1 MISGKTIIS
10 VIHYEPCLSKPF
22 AEIFTCFN
30 FVFDDQYFHLAPR
43 LAAKVILFRPRSLS
57 TDYSKNDN
65 IVIILSPD
73 KQSAFCKVTLVIL
86 WTSFEP
92 FTRSAWTRSVMFK
105 LKLLSIST
113 IFILAGC
120 VSLAPEYQR
129 PAAPVPQQF
138 SLSRNSLTPAVNG
151 YQDTGWRNFFVDPQ
165 VTRLITEALNNNR
178 DLRMAALKVEE
189 ARAQFNVTDADRY
202 PQLNASSG
210 ITYSGGLKGDK
221 PTTQE
226 YDAGL
231 ELSYEL
237 DFFGKLKNMSDAD
250 RQNYFASEEARR
262 AVHILLVSSV
272 SQSYF
277 SQQLAYEQLRIARET
292 LKNYQQSYAFVEQQL
307 VTGSTNVLALE
318 QARGQIESTRAEI
331 AKREGDLAK
340 ANNALQLVL
349 GTYRALPS
357 EKGMKGGE
365 IAPVKLPPNL
375 SSQILLQRPDIMEA
389 EYQLKAA
396 DANIGAARAAF
407 FPSITLTSGLSASS
421 TELSS
426 LFTSGSG
433 MWNFIPK
440 IEIPIFNAGRNKANL
455 KLAEI
460 RQQQS
465 VVNYE
470 QKIQSAFKDVSDTL
484 ALRDS
489 LSQQLESQQRYL
501 DSLQI
506 TLQRARG
513 LYASGAVSYI
523 EVLDAERSLFA
534 TQQTILDLTYS
545 RQVNEIN
552 LFTALGGGWV
562 E

>member
-1 MISGKTIIS
+1 M
-10 VIHYEPCLSKPF
+10 F
-22 AEIFTCFN
+22 
-30 FVFDDQYFHLAPR
+30 
-43 LAAKVILFRPRSLS
+43 ILKR
-57 TDYSKNDN
+57 
-65 IVIILSPD
+65 
-73 KQSAFCKVTLVIL
+73 
-86 WTSFEP
+86 
-92 FTRSAWTRSVMFK
+92 
-105 LKLLSIST
+105 LSIST
-113 IFILAGC
+113 IFLLAGC

-138 SLSRNSLTPAVNG
+138 SLSRNGLMPAAQN
-151 YQDTGWRNFFVDPQ
+151 YQDSGWRNFFADPQ
-165 VTRLITEALNNNR
+165 VTRLIAEALSNSR

-210 ITYSGGLKGDK
+210 ITYSGGLKSDK
-221 PTTQE
+221 PTSQE

-237 DFFGKLKNMSDAD
+237 DFFGKLRNMSEAD
-250 RQNYFASEEARR
+250 RQNFFASEEARR

-277 SQQLAYEQLRIARET
+277 SQQLAYKQLRIARET

-331 AKREGDLAK
+331 AKREGELAQ

-349 GTYRALPS
+349 GTYRALPAENGAS
-357 EKGMKGGE
+357 DS
-365 IAPVKLPPNL
+365 ALTPVKLPPNL
-375 SSQILLQRPDIMEA
+375 SSDILLQRPDIMEA

-407 FPSITLTSGLSASS
+407 FPSISLTSGLSTSS
-421 TELSS
+421 TALSS
-426 LFTSGSG
+426 LFTPASG

-440 IEIPIFNAGRNKANL
+440 IDIPIFNAGRNNANL

-470 QKIQSAFKDVSDTL
+470 QKIQAAFKDVADAL

-489 LSQQLESQQRYL
+489 ISRQIDAQQRYL

-523 EVLDAERSLFA
+523 EVLDAERSLFS
-534 TQQTILDLTYS
+534 TQQTLLDLTNS

-552 LFTALGGGWV
+552 LYTALGGGWV

>member
-1 MISGKTIIS
+1 
-10 VIHYEPCLSKPF
+10 
-22 AEIFTCFN
+22 
-30 FVFDDQYFHLAPR
+30 
-43 LAAKVILFRPRSLS
+43 
-57 TDYSKNDN
+57 
-65 IVIILSPD
+65 
-73 KQSAFCKVTLVIL
+73 
-86 WTSFEP
+86 
-92 FTRSAWTRSVMFK
+92 
-105 LKLLSIST
+105 
-113 IFILAGC
+113 
-120 VSLAPEYQR
+120 
-129 PAAPVPQQF
+129 
-138 SLSRNSLTPAVNG
+138 
-151 YQDTGWRNFFVDPQ
+151 
-165 VTRLITEALNNNR
+165 
-178 DLRMAALKVEE
+178 
-189 ARAQFNVTDADRY
+189 
-202 PQLNASSG
+202 
-210 ITYSGGLKGDK
+210 
-221 PTTQE
+221 
-226 YDAGL
+226 
-231 ELSYEL
+231 
-237 DFFGKLKNMSDAD
+237 
-250 RQNYFASEEARR
+250 
-262 AVHILLVSSV
+262 
-272 SQSYF
+272 
-277 SQQLAYEQLRIARET
+277 
-292 LKNYQQSYAFVEQQL
+292 
-307 VTGSTNVLALE
+307 
-318 QARGQIESTRAEI
+318 
-331 AKREGDLAK
+331 
-340 ANNALQLVL
+340 

-407 FPSITLTSGLSASS
+407 FPSITLTSGLSTSS

>member
-1 MISGKTIIS
+1 M
-10 VIHYEPCLSKPF
+10 
-22 AEIFTCFN
+22 FT
-30 FVFDDQYFHLAPR
+30 
-43 LAAKVILFRPRSLS
+43 
-57 TDYSKNDN
+57 
-65 IVIILSPD
+65 
-73 KQSAFCKVTLVIL
+73 
-86 WTSFEP
+86 
-92 FTRSAWTRSVMFK
+92 
-105 LKLLSIST
+105 LKRLSIST
-113 IFILAGC
+113 IFLLAGC

-138 SLSRNSLTPAVNG
+138 SLSRNGLMPAAQN
-151 YQDTGWRNFFVDPQ
+151 YQHSGWRNFFADPQ
-165 VTRLITEALNNNR
+165 VTRLIAEALSNNR

-210 ITYSGGLKGDK
+210 ITYSGGLKSDK
-221 PTTQE
+221 PTSQE
-226 YDAGL
+226 YGAGL

-237 DFFGKLKNMSDAD
+237 DFFGKLRNMSEAD
-250 RQNYFASEEARR
+250 RQNFFASEEARR

-277 SQQLAYEQLRIARET
+277 SQQLAYKQLRIARET

-331 AKREGDLAK
+331 AKREGELAQ

-349 GTYRALPS
+349 GTYRALPAENGAS
-357 EKGMKGGE
+357 DS
-365 IAPVKLPPNL
+365 ALTPVKLPPNL
-375 SSQILLQRPDIMEA
+375 SSDILLQRPDIMEA

-407 FPSITLTSGLSASS
+407 FPSISLTSGLSASS
-421 TELSS
+421 TALSS
-426 LFTSGSG
+426 LFTPASG

-440 IEIPIFNAGRNKANL
+440 IDIPIFNAGRNNANL

-470 QKIQSAFKDVSDTL
+470 QKIQAAFKDVADAL

-489 LSQQLESQQRYL
+489 INNQIDAQQRYL

-523 EVLDAERSLFA
+523 EVLDAERSLFT
-534 TQQTILDLTYS
+534 TQQTLLDLTNS

-552 LFTALGGGWV
+552 LYTALGGGWV

>member
-1 MISGKTIIS
+1 M
-10 VIHYEPCLSKPF
+10 
-22 AEIFTCFN
+22 FT
-30 FVFDDQYFHLAPR
+30 
-43 LAAKVILFRPRSLS
+43 
-57 TDYSKNDN
+57 
-65 IVIILSPD
+65 
-73 KQSAFCKVTLVIL
+73 
-86 WTSFEP
+86 
-92 FTRSAWTRSVMFK
+92 
-105 LKLLSIST
+105 LKRLSIST
-113 IFILAGC
+113 IFLLAGC
-120 VSLAPEYQR
+120 VSVAPEYQR

-138 SLSRNSLTPAVNG
+138 SLSRNGLMPAAQN
-151 YQDTGWRNFFVDPQ
+151 YQDSGWRNFFADPQ
-165 VTRLITEALNNNR
+165 VTRLIAEALSNNR

-210 ITYSGGLKGDK
+210 ITYSGGLKSDK
-221 PTTQE
+221 PTSQE

-237 DFFGKLKNMSDAD
+237 DFFGKLRNMSEAD
-250 RQNYFASEEARR
+250 RQNFFASEEARR
-262 AVHILLVSSV
+262 AVHILLVSSA

-277 SQQLAYEQLRIARET
+277 SQQLAYKQLRIARET

-331 AKREGDLAK
+331 AKREGELAQ

-349 GTYRALPS
+349 GTYRVLPAENGAS
-357 EKGMKGGE
+357 DSAMT
-365 IAPVKLPPNL
+365 PVKLPPNL
-375 SSQILLQRPDIMEA
+375 SSHILLQRPDIMEA

-407 FPSITLTSGLSASS
+407 FPSISLTSGLSTSS
-421 TELSS
+421 TALSS
-426 LFTSGSG
+426 LFTPASG

-440 IEIPIFNAGRNKANL
+440 IDIPIFNAGRNNANL

-470 QKIQSAFKDVSDTL
+470 QKIQAAFKDVADAL

-489 LSQQLESQQRYL
+489 INNQIDAQQRYL

-534 TQQTILDLTYS
+534 TQQTLLELINS

-552 LFTALGGGWV
+552 LYTALGGGWV

>member
-1 MISGKTIIS
+1 M
-10 VIHYEPCLSKPF
+10 F
-22 AEIFTCFN
+22 
-30 FVFDDQYFHLAPR
+30 
-43 LAAKVILFRPRSLS
+43 ILKR
-57 TDYSKNDN
+57 
-65 IVIILSPD
+65 
-73 KQSAFCKVTLVIL
+73 
-86 WTSFEP
+86 
-92 FTRSAWTRSVMFK
+92 
-105 LKLLSIST
+105 LSIST
-113 IFILAGC
+113 IFLLAGC
-120 VSLAPEYQR
+120 VSLAPENPR

-138 SLSRNSLTPAVNG
+138 SLSRNGLMPAAQN
-151 YQDTGWRNFFVDPQ
+151 YQDSGWRNFFADPQ
-165 VTRLITEALNNNR
+165 VTRLIAEALSNNR

-210 ITYSGGLKGDK
+210 ITYSGGLKSDK
-221 PTTQE
+221 PTSQE

-237 DFFGKLKNMSDAD
+237 DFFGKLRNMSEAD
-250 RQNYFASEEARR
+250 RQNFFASEEARR

-277 SQQLAYEQLRIARET
+277 SQQLAYKQLRIARET

-331 AKREGDLAK
+331 AKREGELAQ

-349 GTYRALPS
+349 GTYRALPAENGAS
-357 EKGMKGGE
+357 DS
-365 IAPVKLPPNL
+365 ALTPVQLPPNL
-375 SSQILLQRPDIMEA
+375 SSDILLQRPDIMEA

-407 FPSITLTSGLSASS
+407 FPSISLTSGLSTSS
-421 TELSS
+421 TALSS
-426 LFTSGSG
+426 LFTPASG

-440 IEIPIFNAGRNKANL
+440 IDIPIFNAGRNNANL

-470 QKIQSAFKDVSDTL
+470 QKIQAAFKDVADAL

-489 LSQQLESQQRYL
+489 INKQMDAQQRYL
-501 DSLQI
+501 DSLKI

-523 EVLDAERSLFA
+523 EVLDAERSLFT
-534 TQQTILDLTYS
+534 TQQTLLDLINS

-552 LFTALGGGWV
+552 LYTALGGGWV

>member
-1 MISGKTIIS
+1 
-10 VIHYEPCLSKPF
+10 
-22 AEIFTCFN
+22 
-30 FVFDDQYFHLAPR
+30 
-43 LAAKVILFRPRSLS
+43 
-57 TDYSKNDN
+57 
-65 IVIILSPD
+65 
-73 KQSAFCKVTLVIL
+73 
-86 WTSFEP
+86 
-92 FTRSAWTRSVMFK
+92 MFL
-105 LKLLSIST
+105 LKRLSIST
-113 IFILAGC
+113 VFILAGC
-120 VSLAPEYQR
+120 VSLAPEYRR
-129 PAAPVPQQF
+129 PEAPVPRQF
-138 SLSRNSLTPAVNG
+138 SLSRNGLTPAAAG

-165 VTRLITEALNNNR
+165 VAGLITEALKNNR
-178 DLRMAALKVEE
+178 DLKMAALKVEE

-210 ITYSGGLKGDK
+210 ITYSGGLKNDK
-221 PTTQE
+221 PTAQQ

-231 ELSYEL
+231 ALSYEL
-237 DFFGKLKNMSDAD
+237 DFFGKLKNMSEAD
-250 RQNYFASEEARR
+250 RQNFFASEEARR
-262 AVHILLVSSV
+262 AVHILLVSNV

-277 SQQLAYEQLRIARET
+277 NQQLAYKQLRISRDT
-292 LKNYQQSYAFVEQQL
+292 LNNYRQSYAFVEQQL
-307 VTGSTNVLALE
+307 A
-318 QARGQIESTRAEI
+318 Q
-331 AKREGDLAK
+331 

-349 GTYRALPS
+349 GTYRALPGDG
-357 EKGMKGGE
+357 GMN
-365 IAPVKLPPNL
+365 ASDVATVKLPPNL
-375 SSQILLQRPDIMEA
+375 SSSILLQRPDIMEA

-407 FPSITLTSGLSASS
+407 FPSISLTSGLSTGS

-470 QKIQSAFKDVSDTL
+470 QKIQSAFKQVADAL

-489 LSQQLESQQRYL
+489 INQQLAAQQRYL
-501 DSLQI
+501 DSLRI

-513 LYASGAVSYI
+513 LYSSGAVSYI
-523 EVLDAERSLFA
+523 EVLDAERSLFS
-534 TQQTILDLTYS
+534 TQQNILDLIYA